1 MYTSPIVRQRR
12 RQRMLFAALLVV
24 GLVVCLLPAPAN
36 KDATATASVAPVVVP
51 QKRGV
56 S

>member
-12 RQRMLFAALLVV
+12 RQRMLFAALVVV
-24 GLVVCLLPAPAN
+24 GLVVCLLPAPA
-36 KDATATASVAPVVVP
+36 KTDGTATASVAPVTVP
-51 QKRGV
+51 EKGV